1 MDLSRLFRSQL
12 ERELD
17 IDRNELH
24 RVLLLPDDSG
34 RVNQLR
40 DLALRLGASTVDS
53 NIGYGDAPQPQLV
66 HNIHM
71 ALQTKAMI
79 ATVKT
84 TSNYVIVSVFLA
96 LIAFASTIATFIAAF
111 R

>member
-1 MDLSRLFRSQL
+1 MNLFRLFRSQL

-17 IDRNELH
+17 TDRDELH
-24 RVLLLPDDSG
+24 RILLLPDDSG
-34 RVNQLR
+34 RVKQLR
-40 DLALRLGASTVDS
+40 DLAIRLGANTIDA
-53 NIGYGDAPQPQLV
+53 NKGYGDALLPELV
-66 HNIHM
+66 HNIHV

-111 R
+111 K